1 MEIANGSGTNGGP
14 PSEAEAI
21 AIAAA
26 LERFLADTAPVV
38 APSGPVEVDPW
49 IRQGLIDGVS
59 AKDEFGPGS
68 PPGFG
73 C

>member
-1 MEIANGSGTNGGP
+1 MEIASGSGRNGGP
-14 PSEAEAI
+14 PSEAEAV

-26 LERFLADTAPVV
+26 LERFLADTTPAAV
-38 APSGPVEVDPW
+38 PSGPPQMDPW

-59 AKDEFGPGS
+59 AKEEFGPGE

-73 C
+73 